1 MRKKSLYLN
10 IILSLIMIFIGF
22 TVLVIPDITVKAI
35 TISLIVSFIIIAAFY
50 FNKLIAKEKIKLDTD
65 LLMALL
71 SLILALALLFI
82 PKTRDNVINVFIII
96 LIYSLV
102 ISRVKSVKHLPKEE
116 NLTSSTALFLIFV
129 FCTLLLTNLLFEFM
143 KFNLCL
149 GAILP
154 MIGSVN
160 LLFAINY
167 YSYMKED

>member
-22 TVLVIPDITVKAI
+22 TILVMPKITVKAI
-35 TISLIVSFIIIAAFY
+35 TIAIIVSFIIIAAFY
-50 FNKLIAKEKIKLDTD
+50 FNRLLSKETIKIDTD

-71 SLILALALLFI
+71 SLMIALALLFI

-96 LIYSLV
+96 LIYSMV
-102 ISRVKSVKHLPKEE
+102 ISRFKSVKHLPKTE

-129 FCTLLLTNLLFEFM
+129 FGTLLLTNLLFQFM
-143 KFNLCL
+143 EFNLCL
-149 GAILP
+149 GAVLP

>member
-129 FCTLLLTNLLFEFM
+129 FCTLLLTNLLFGFM

>member
-10 IILSLIMIFIGF
+10 IVLSLIMIFIGF
-22 TVLVIPDITVKAI
+22 TVLVMPTITVKAI
-35 TISLIVSFIIIAAFY
+35 SISLIVSFIIIAAFF
-50 FNKLIAKEKIKLDTD
+50 FNKLLAKEKIKLDTD

-102 ISRVKSVKHLPKEE
+102 ISRVKSVKNLPKEE

-129 FCTLLLTNLLFEFM
+129 FGTLLLTNLLFQFMEF
-143 KFNLCL
+143 KLCL
-149 GAILP
+149 GAVLP

>member
-22 TVLVIPDITVKAI
+22 TVLVIPAITVKAI
-35 TISLIVSFIIIAAFY
+35 TVSLIVSFIIIAAFY

-116 NLTSSTALFLIFV
+116 NLTSSTALFLIFI
-129 FCTLLLTNLLFEFM
+129 FGTLLLTNLLFWFM

>member
-50 FNKLIAKEKIKLDTD
+50 FNKLLAKEKIKLDTD